1 MRYVIIING
10 DFNICLKFT
19 SNSFTAFIYDDVTS
33 THVDILIADCTASGE
48 TRTCIA

>member
-10 DFNICLKFT
+10 DFNILFKVY
-19 SNSFTAFIYDDVTS
+19 SFTAFIYDDVTS